1 MPFRRT
7 LLIAPPLAV
16 VTLLGVVPLALVFV
30 WSFWTW
36 DPSTYWIKPELSF
49 AGYGAILDAGRWT
62 VILSTLVKS
71 FGAALLCSLLAY
83 PLAYAIHVMSGP
95 RVQMLLLALMTIPFF
110 TSYLIRSFS
119 WRLVLG
125 RTGIINETLQ
135 ALHVTSAPLD
145 WLLFSNFAVMIGFIA
160 SYLPFAVFPLLLSMR
175 RVPQELMAAARDLGA
190 GFWRSFVTILVPLT
204 YAGLFAGFLFVFVI
218 VAGSSTEVQ
227 MLGGAGAS
235 IVSVMINDV
244 MRVANYPL
252 AFAISVVMLATI
264 FGMVLIGNAFFK
276 LSGLFAEDAE

>member
-16 VTLLGVVPLALVFV
+16 VTLLGAVPLALVFV

-49 AGYGAILDAGRWT
+49 AGYWAILDAGRWT

-95 RVQMLLLALMTIPFF
+95 RMQMLLLALMTIPFF

-175 RVPQELMAAARDLGA
+175 RVPPELMAAARDLGA

-204 YAGLFAGFLFVFVI
+204 YAGLFAGFLFVFVM

>member
-1 MPFRRT
+1 MVAEAAQCLTDTTGGGHRRLYLRLASDDNVMPFRRT

-160 SYLPFAVFPLLLSMR
+160 PIFHSPSSRCSCPCGACR
-175 RVPQELMAAARDLGA
+175 R
-190 GFWRSFVTILVPLT
+190 
-204 YAGLFAGFLFVFVI
+204 
-218 VAGSSTEVQ
+218 
-227 MLGGAGAS
+227 
-235 IVSVMINDV
+235 N
-244 MRVANYPL
+244 
-252 AFAISVVMLATI
+252 
-264 FGMVLIGNAFFK
+264 
-276 LSGLFAEDAE
+276 